1 MMSWWKS
8 TNNSMLNTWTLKL
21 KLLNGISAIIYF
33 VTAAFRTVTLQNVSS
48 EEEIKLLKT
57 ETGGPRAMQI
67 GCRCSMHIIYLMT
80 MRCGVKLS
88 KLNSPACWCVITPAC
103 QYHRCNG
110 TKYLHDQYTSALRAS

>member
-33 VTAAFRTVTLQNVSS
+33 VTAAFRTVTPQNVSS

-57 ETGGPRAMQI
+57 NWRPPGHADRMQVQYAY
-67 GCRCSMHIIYLMT
+67 HIF
-80 MRCGVKLS
+80 
-88 KLNSPACWCVITPAC
+88 ND
-103 QYHRCNG
+103 N
-110 TKYLHDQYTSALRAS
+110 ALRCKTF